1 MNMKINQSTFVIS
14 LAIALAI
21 GFTSCDKDNTVTP
34 DPIKSDTAKDIAA
47 DPTTTTSTGQPAT
60 TGKFAFFSFKNGSVA
75 SSDSASTKWDIA
87 FRATTII
94 VNGGVS
100 GPGQGAAQVLT
111 GIFSDIKEAPASGYT
126 QDASTGYAIPT
137 GSGKGWYN
145 YNPATNIISPIAGKV
160 LVIKTAD
167 GKYAKMEILSYYK
180 GAPATPDANSV
191 GRYYT
196 FRYVYQP
203 DGTVKFQ

>member
-1 MNMKINQSTFVIS
+1 MNTIFRTITC
-14 LAIALAI
+14 LI
-21 GFTSCDKDNTVTP
+21 TSAFLFSACDKDNTVTP

-47 DPTTTTSTGQPAT
+47 DPTTTTSSGQPAT
-60 TGKFAFFSFKNGSVA
+60 TGKFAFFSFKNGAVA
-75 SSDSASTKWDIA
+75 SADSASTKWDIA

-111 GIFSDIKEAPASGYT
+111 GIFSDTKEAPASGYT
-126 QDASTGYAIPT
+126 QDTSAGYAIPT

-145 YNPATNIISPIAGKV
+145 YNPTTNIISPIAGKV

-180 GAPATPDANSV
+180 GAPATPDASSV